1 MKFKLSG
8 VQYCKND
15 LVDILDV
22 NEDFL
27 MKKSEILENYDEDDV
42 IYEYDIFDGSAKL
55 VPEPENEHDSN
66 AIAVVAEGIKIGYVP
81 AELCSEVRDLID
93 DEYSYDVAIMGGPY
107 KKVVSDDSGNLQI
120 EKGSLNFTATLSISK
135 KQHRQDP
142 VVRPVIQEPEAASKP
157 STGMRIL
164 NYISMG
170 VSIVLVLM
178 GLLLLLVSPIF
189 GVVVIIGGILGF
201 LHFKKRNR
209 A

>member
-22 NEDFL
+22 NEDYL

-66 AIAVVAEGIKIGYVP
+66 AIAVVTEGIKIGYVP
-81 AELCSEVRDLID
+81 VELCSEVRDLID
-93 DEYSYDVAIMGGPY
+93 DEHSYDVAIMGGPY
-107 KKVVSDDSGNLQI
+107 KKVVSDDSGDLQI

-135 KQHRQDP
+135 KQQRQDP
-142 VVRPVIQEPEAASKP
+142 VVRPVIQDPEAASKP

-201 LHFKKRNR
+201 LHFKKRI
-209 A
+209 